1 MSKYVELPSGRML
14 DTEDIIYVGLVEDK
28 LGLFGRGYFFKVSWA
43 SRITYTLQYRDYNE
57 CSTDREFI
65 IDTLL
70 KHDAHTPGENMV
82 CS

>member
-1 MSKYVELPSGRML
+1 MSKYIELPSGRML
-14 DTEDIIYVGLVEDK
+14 DTEDIIYVGLVKDK
-28 LGLFGRGYFFKVSWA
+28 SSLFSRRYFFKVSWA
-43 SRITYTLQYRDYNE
+43 SRNTYILQYKDYDE

-70 KHDAHTPGENMV
+70 KHDTNTPGENMV